1 MTITISSVQYIAH
14 HFSLEFLRYIYMGIM
29 LKYWNVLPPKKH
41 PFIIPVVCGYVN
53 TYFPSLGY
61 WYIPS
66 FMGSIV
72 GYRKRAKQFF
82 CIFGQWVG
90 QPYLFNLGVCM
101 VHSAMKFGGG
111 GKHDK

>member
-1 MTITISSVQYIAH
+1 MWVCEHVLS
-14 HFSLEFLRYIYMGIM
+14 FSLL
-29 LKYWNVLPPKKH
+29 LV
-41 PFIIPVVCGYVN
+41 
-53 TYFPSLGY
+53 
-61 WYIPS
+61 PS

-111 GKHDK
+111 GEARQVSGHMCSMYSLGGL

>member
-1 MTITISSVQYIAH
+1 
-14 HFSLEFLRYIYMGIM
+14 M

-53 TYFPSLGY
+53 TYFLLLVTGTLIYGLYS
-61 WYIPS
+61 WIQEES
-66 FMGSIV
+66 
-72 GYRKRAKQFF
+72 KT

-101 VHSAMKFGGG
+101 VHSAMKFGGAREARQVSGRMCSMYSLG
-111 GKHDK
+111 GL